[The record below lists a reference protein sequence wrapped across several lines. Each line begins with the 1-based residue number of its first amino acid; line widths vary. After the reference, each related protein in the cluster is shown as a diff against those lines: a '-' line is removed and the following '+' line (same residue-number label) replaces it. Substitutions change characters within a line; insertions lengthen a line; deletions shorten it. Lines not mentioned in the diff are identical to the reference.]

1 MQSSPGTIGYAKE
14 KTTGSENGKPKEKEK
29 EKENEKEKEKDI
41 YMGASPRAKGAYIY
55 PCPPFGEIGCCKIA
69 PLCLSQ
75 RGHSGEAIDHPA

>member
-41 YMGASPRAKGAYIY
+41 YMGPKAPAPKAHIYISMPALWGDRMLQNSPAVSFTAG
-55 PCPPFGEIGCCKIA
+55 P
-69 PLCLSQ
+69 
-75 RGHSGEAIDHPA
+75 

>member
-55 PCPPFGEIGCCKIA
+55 I
-69 PLCLSQ
+69 SM
-75 RGHSGEAIDHPA
+75 PAFWGDRMLQNSPAVSFTAGP